1 MGQLLSNNLIITAKM
16 KIANPSVTTL
26 IAGRLG
32 WKQRVEYIIT
42 CLLFVLHIGFFKIII
57 F

>member
-32 WKQRVEYIIT
+32 WKQRVEYIT
-42 CLLFVLHIGFFKIII
+42 TYLLFVLHIDFFKIII